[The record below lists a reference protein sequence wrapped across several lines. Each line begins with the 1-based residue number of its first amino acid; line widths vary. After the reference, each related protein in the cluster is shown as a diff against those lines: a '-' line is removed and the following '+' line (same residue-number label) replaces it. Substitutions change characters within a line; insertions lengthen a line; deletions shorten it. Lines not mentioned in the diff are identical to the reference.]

1 MRFKRVWVSA
11 CKIQVFKRW
20 LCCRIVGSSN
30 TQLSKFTL
38 LIVLLLS
45 LLSKACAQDLVSVS
59 SSNGRALW
67 NEAKH
72 PPIRTLA
79 ELQRLQ
85 EETGKENYE
94 VDLQA
99 QLTFSA
105 RYWSVFFVQDG
116 ELPAMVQCTDAATAI
131 LCQQPV
137 GRWLRI
143 RGLVYQGQS
152 KITLVGFEL
161 LPEILPVKPLHL
173 DKVPSR
179 ENLPMDRVV
188 EMPCRL
194 LEVLFRYNHALL
206 FAQVDKEIV
215 ELQVQS
221 HLSVEQQRAVE
232 TQALAVASGTL
243 SPKLDLTRTAN
254 CSIRMMSVDQLK
266 IVDDPV
272 APSGTAPKIKVEGQ
286 LLFTDEIGQV
296 LVGGSQGARLV
307 RTRFAEFLKPGP
319 DVVVW
324 GQAETSA
331 GEQQLVAHRIEVTRE
346 SELTDTVPL
355 SVGAWEQAKLL
366 PQRVSLEAVVVE
378 QSQQNG
384 LRHYHMRS
392 ANKHFTAIV
401 NEHGNVREPYRSGD
415 RIGLIGSPLIAATV
429 ERQANDRLKLYVN
442 KPEDTRFVSAPV
454 HLNMAHVMWA
464 ASIGTLLV
472 GIVFSWNW
480 LLRRQVNERTQGLK
494 KLSSHLRMSF
504 DAISEAVLVTDADR
518 RLSAWNRQFEQLFGE
533 SLSESQSID
542 IPLNLLRQRLPDP
555 AQLAPILRAG
565 ESQSAKPLCVT
576 LTLNNP
582 TQVVRA
588 FVSGIVDADGTYH
601 GHLYT
606 FEDVSETQRL
616 ESELIQAQKM
626 EAVGQLSGGVAH
638 DFNNLLT
645 IVASNLALIKFLD
658 SPTSS
663 EYVNAA
669 ETAVRR
675 AAELTQQLL
684 DFSRRS
690 NLDIQVVNLN
700 DLVGSVGMLLR
711 RTFDRSISLQ
721 IELCSMPLYV
731 RVDVNRIEQVLINI
745 CINARDAIKGRS
757 GQITLRVLPVDS
769 HAKGEESCARIE
781 IEDNGCGMSR
791 EVQSRIFDP
800 FFTTKKPGEGTGL
813 GLSMAQGVIEQ
824 LGGRILCDSTLNVG
838 TRFRIELPTSAG
850 SAAKLV
856 KPPALLPTSAKP
868 LRILLVDDESMVRN
882 AGQALLLGL
891 GHRPS
896 VAGSGQEALSM
907 LEAEAF
913 DVVLLDL
920 TMPNMSGKEAYVQI
934 HRRWPDLPVAICTG
948 YHVDLQTWNS
958 DCDIEAPRII
968 SKPYSVE
975 SLSNYLHSLA

>member
-1 MRFKRVWVSA
+1 M
-11 CKIQVFKRW
+11 
-20 LCCRIVGSSN
+20 N
-30 TQLSKFTL
+30 H
-38 LIVLLLS
+38 S
-45 LLSKACAQDLVSVS
+45 LLSHSLHSHVSLPILLLLLVFHQAWAQDLVSVS
-59 SSNGRALW
+59 SANGRALW
-67 NEAKH
+67 NETKY

-79 ELQRLQ
+79 ELRRMQT
-85 EETGKENYE
+85 EVGKVDFE

-105 RYWSVFFVQDG
+105 RYWNVFFVQDG
-116 ELPAMVQCTDAATAI
+116 ELPSMVQCTDAATSI
-131 LCQQPV
+131 LCVQPL

-143 RGLVYQGQS
+143 RGLVYAGQS
-152 KITLVGFEL
+152 EITLVGFEL
-161 LPEILPVKPLHL
+161 LPEILPVEPLLL
-173 DKVPSR
+173 DGVPSAQ
-179 ENLPMDRVV
+179 NLPLDRVV

-194 LEVLFRYNHALL
+194 LEVLYRYEQSLL
-206 FAQVDKEIV
+206 FAQVENSLI

-221 HLSVEQQRAVE
+221 NLSPQQQRAVE
-232 TQALAVASGTL
+232 TQQLAVARGTL
-243 SPKLDLTRTAN
+243 SPKLDLTRVAN
-254 CSIRMMSVDQLK
+254 CSIRMMGVDQLK
-266 IVDDPV
+266 VIDDQV
-272 APSGTAPKIKVEGQ
+272 ASVGTAPKIKAEGQ
-286 LLFTDEIGQV
+286 LLFTDNIGRV
-296 LVGGSQGARLV
+296 LVGSNQGSRLV
-307 RTRFAEFLKPGP
+307 RSRFAEFLKPGSE
-319 DVVVW
+319 VVVW
-324 GQAETSA
+324 GQTEKSD
-331 GEQQLVAHRIEVTRE
+331 GSQQLVAHRIEVLRE
-346 SELTDTVPL
+346 AELPACVPL
-355 SVGAWEQAKLL
+355 SVGAWEQAKSL
-366 PQRVSLEAVVVE
+366 PLRVSLEAVVVE
-378 QSQQNG
+378 QFEKKG
-384 LRHYHMRS
+384 LRYYHMRS

-401 NEHGNVREPYRSGD
+401 NEQASPREPFRSGD
-415 RIGLIGSPLIAATV
+415 RIGLIGAPQIDPTV
-429 ERQANDRLKLYVN
+429 ARQANDRLKLYVL
-442 KPEDTRFVSAPV
+442 KPEDTQFVSAPV
-454 HLNMAHVMWA
+454 NLKLSDVMWA

-504 DAISEAVLVTDADR
+504 DAISEAVLVTDVDR

-542 IPLNLLRQRLPDP
+542 VPLNLLRNRLADP
-555 AQLAPILRAG
+555 TQLTPILRAG
-565 ESQSAKPLCVT
+565 EAQSAEPVGVT
-576 LTLNNP
+576 LTLDNP
-582 TQVVRA
+582 AQVVRA
-588 FVSGIVDADGTYH
+588 FVSGIVDTDGTYH

-606 FEDVSETQRL
+606 FEDVSEKQRL

-658 SPTSS
+658 SPASS

-745 CINARDAIKGRS
+745 CINARDALKGRS
-757 GQITLRVLPVDS
+757 GKITLRVSPVDS
-769 HAKGEESCARIE
+769 NGKGEESFARIE
-781 IEDNGCGMSR
+781 IEDNGCGMPR

-824 LGGRILCDSTLNVG
+824 LGGRLTCDSTVNVG
-838 TRFRIELPTSAG
+838 TCFRIELLTATG
-850 SAAKLV
+850 SAAKLA
-856 KPPALLPTSAKP
+856 KPPSQPTRSAKS
-868 LRILLVDDESMVRN
+868 LRILLVDDESMVRS
-882 AGQALLLGL
+882 AGQALLRGL
-891 GHRPS
+891 GHQPS

-907 LEAEAF
+907 LEAETF

-934 HRRWPDLPVAICTG
+934 HRRWPHIPVAICTG
-948 YHVDLQTWNS
+948 YHVDLQTWNN